1 MALITSV
8 CSTPDELLPA
18 FLEWV
23 SHRPEDPFESQLVI
37 VPNIGMAEYLD
48 AAIRDTHGISAN
60 IEFAFTGK
68 LRARSGIRTAMPWG
82 VDETTWLILRAL
94 DDEALAEHCGLAQ
107 RLRDRPLA
115 VARHIADLFDRYG
128 SYRPGMLRAW
138 RNGDALD
145 DEAGSE
151 LDPRFLWQYEIFRA
165 TQKFAETQE
174 STERDLPNRIA
185 LFGAGPPVGAQAE
198 LVHALA
204 QDIEVHAFLLV
215 PGALPAT
222 LERWA
227 APAIA
232 ALHHFDPSATR
243 PITPCVLPNAS
254 LHICF
259 GAAREFDAARDA
271 ILDELA
277 SDIGLN
283 ARDVTVLVPSLN
295 RNASLATPILGAPLL
310 GNAQHDKRSL
320 PVRLAD
326 RVPAMTSET
335 ARAIDGIL
343 GLCAGR
349 CRASEVLAVLRLP
362 PVAAKFQISE
372 DALDRCSDWVI
383 DGLDV
388 RWGLD
393 GEHRSSKWRYDSSLD
408 VGTWGPAID
417 RLLAGIL
424 IQNPTGIEA
433 ALPGLPN
440 EPIVPFDDIAGSE
453 FEVVGA
459 LASFVE
465 RLRELTESLN
475 KPLSLTE
482 WASSLNSILEVF
494 IEDST
499 DNRPVIIALRRL
511 VSHIEGLA
519 DQINR
524 PIAISEFRGYVASSL
539 DEQSGSARNRFD
551 AITIGGL
558 RARRAVPHA
567 VTAIVGLDDDTTR
580 PSAASGD
587 DILIATRA
595 DRDWEAERS
604 EETRLAILDSILA
617 THRVSQESK
626 EVGSSQVT
634 ITPGDLIITTS
645 GWDIVTSRDLGV
657 PVVIVELGE
666 AIPSLLVDG
675 GPGVDPSLGA
685 KFRHRRRLADDSTYD
700 PSGFQWFEATRAQLE
715 TTPISAIMRA
725 EKDLLTIRDLTA
737 PYRSPHDL
745 YLRDGLDAALPIE
758 VGSRDEEVDLEI
770 SNLQESIL
778 ASDLIEH
785 IAAGGEILDWRIG
798 IQRRESLPP
807 GRLGDSAIEALITD
821 VLGLI
826 NVAGGILT
834 PTERIEVSLEVGDAL
849 IQAEIDV
856 IGDSVLRI
864 HSTKLQA
871 RHLIEPWI
879 TLALLNLHDPSRSWS
894 SLVAGKISQSKNKVS
909 NYYPHCRE
917 IKLLPGTASEVI
929 RHALGLRAAA
939 RMMPI
944 ALFPR
949 ASTATALGKAGV
961 KGWGKADGN
970 ALGTEFENELTN
982 DLDRAST
989 QWFFSGATLDTLA
1002 ETPLTSDEAGLINT
1016 FGSDSTNGEDGLE
1029 NQEAASISAA
1039 LAYVLNLRSAFTTT
1053 ARITEFKP
1061 QVEAAQ

>member
-1 MALITSV
+1 MWGFLVALVTTVSSTSA
-8 CSTPDELLPA
+8 ELLPD

-23 SHRPEDPFESQLVI
+23 SLRPEDPFESQLVV
-37 VPNIGMAEYLD
+37 VPNIGIAEYLD

-68 LRARSGIRTAMPWG
+68 LRARAGIPTAMPWG

-94 DDEALAEHCGLAQ
+94 EDEPLAEHCGLAQ

-138 RNGDALD
+138 QRGDALD
-145 DEAGSE
+145 DEAGAE
-151 LDPRFLWQYEIFRA
+151 LDPRFLWQYEIFKA
-165 TQKFAETQE
+165 TQKFAENQE
-174 STERDLPNRIA
+174 TKARDLPNRIA

-204 QDIEVHAFLLV
+204 KEIEVHAFLLV

-243 PITPCVLPNAS
+243 PITRCVLPNSS

-259 GAAREFDAARDA
+259 GAAREFDAARDS
-271 ILDELA
+271 ILDGLA
-277 SDIGLN
+277 NDKSLN
-283 ARDVTVLVPSLN
+283 ARDITVLLPSLN

-310 GNAQHDKRSL
+310 GHNQNEQRSL

-335 ARAIDGIL
+335 ARAVDGIL

-393 GEHRSSKWRYDSSLD
+393 GEHRSSKWRYDSTLD

-433 ALPGLPN
+433 ALPGLPS

-465 RLRELTESLN
+465 QLRDFADLLN
-475 KPLSLTE
+475 KPLSLSE
-482 WASSLNSILEVF
+482 WASTLNSLLEVF
-494 IEDST
+494 IDDNT
-499 DNRPVIIALRRL
+499 DTRPDINALRRL
-511 VSHIEGLA
+511 VSQLEGVA
-519 DQINR
+519 DQIKR
-524 PIAISEFRGYVASSL
+524 PIAISEFRGYVGSNL

-580 PSAASGD
+580 SSAASGD

-595 DRDWEAERS
+595 HRDWEAERS
-604 EETRLAILDSILA
+604 EETRLAILDAILA
-617 THRVSQESK
+617 THRVTPESK
-626 EVGSSQVT
+626 EDGATQVT
-634 ITPGDLIITTS
+634 ITPGELIITTS
-645 GWDIVTSRDLGV
+645 GWDIVTSRDLGI

-675 GPGVDPSLGA
+675 GPEVDPSAGA
-685 KFRHRRRLADDSTYD
+685 KYMHRRRLADDSTYD
-700 PSGFQWFEATRAQLE
+700 PSGNQWFEATQTRLE
-715 TTPISAIMRA
+715 DAAPLGIMRA
-725 EKDLLTIRDLTA
+725 EKELLTIRDLTA

-778 ASDLIEH
+778 ASDLLNHIE
-785 IAAGGEILDWRIG
+785 AGGEILDWRIG

-807 GRLGDSAIEALITD
+807 GLLGDAAIDALIAD
-821 VLGLI
+821 VLQLI

-834 PTERIEVSLEVGDAL
+834 PTERIEVSLEVGGSL
-849 IQAEIDV
+849 IQAEMDV

-864 HSTKLQA
+864 FSSKLQA

-879 TLALLNLHDPSRSWS
+879 TLALLTLHDPSRHWS
-894 SLVAGKISQSKNKVS
+894 ALVAGKIEQTKNKVK

-917 IKLLPGTASEVI
+917 IKLVPGTESDVI
-929 RHALGLRAAA
+929 RHALALRSAA

-961 KGWGKADGN
+961 KGWGKPGADS
-970 ALGTEFENELTN
+970 LGSEFENELKN
-982 DLDRAST
+982 DLNRAST
-989 QWFFSGATLDTLA
+989 QWFFSGSTLDTLD
-1002 ETPLTSDEAGLINT
+1002 ETLLTSDEAGLIN
-1016 FGSDSTNGEDGLE
+1016 G
-1029 NQEAASISAA
+1029 AAAALAGAQTGPSISAA
-1039 LAYVLNLRSAFTTT
+1039 LAYVLNLRSAFTST

-1061 QVEAAQ
+1061 QVEA